1 MSKEP
6 ELEISP
12 LSQPIS
18 SGGRTVDV
26 QIYRLEGE
34 AEWVLEVE
42 DEFGNST
49 VWEDTFPTESAA
61 LVEAKKT
68 ILAEGVSA
76 LVGPEDGKG
85 NSEWP

>member
-12 LSQPIS
+12 LSQLIS

-26 QIYRLEGE
+26 QIYKLQGE
-34 AEWVLEVE
+34 AEWVLEIE

-49 VWEDTFPTESAA
+49 VWGETFPTESAA

-68 ILAEGVSA
+68 ILAEGVST

-85 NSEWP
+85 NGELR

>member
-6 ELEISP
+6 KLEVSP

-18 SGGRTVDV
+18 SGGHTVNV

-34 AEWVLEVE
+34 AEWALEVE

-49 VWEDTFPTESAA
+49 VWDKTFLKESAA

-68 ILAEGVSA
+68 ILAEGVSS
-76 LVGPEDGKG
+76 LVGPEDGEG
-85 NSEWP
+85 NREWR